1 MSCTNIASTEIHG
14 MWHAQLPAD
23 HRRWD
28 RLLRT
33 LGMRDAPTPGD
44 LLQLA
49 ADVTA
54 ASGGAALNAN
64 DRTAALRLLDALCS
78 DADAAQ
84 VAMKPCVR
92 R

>member
-1 MSCTNIASTEIHG
+1 MGHS
-14 MWHAQLPAD
+14 QLPAD

-33 LGMRDAPTPGD
+33 LGMRDAPSPGD

-49 ADVTA
+49 ADVAA

-64 DRTAALRLLDALCS
+64 DRAAALRLLDALCS

-84 VAMKPCVR
+84 VTIGSYVQR
-92 R
+92 

>member
-1 MSCTNIASTEIHG
+1 MGHL
-14 MWHAQLPAD
+14 QLPAD

-49 ADVTA
+49 ADVAA
-54 ASGGAALNAN
+54 ASCGAALNAN
-64 DRTAALRLLDALCS
+64 DRAAALRLLDALCS

-84 VAMKPCVR
+84 VTFRSCVER
-92 R
+92 